1 MWYKKLSIFST
12 KEQKNTQK
20 LKTLN
25 IFFVRV
31 QKPPLLFSQRR
42 ASLFFSLAKEHSTI
56 KMSLNDTKKRRRSS
70 SSRLNLAFGTVGVF
84 TLALSSSSSS
94 YAEAKTQKHHR
105 SFSGD
110 DVVVHGVGETQV
122 RGSSSTSSSSSS
134 SSLKRNAKEHHVP
147 LAHATTKGENDHV
160 ASLGGKYEQRI
171 QSKLGDVL
179 VPPKAPAFVSV
190 AGEGKLKS
198 TTIESLSRDGD
209 EERARDDRETDE
221 TMKKLDGYFNFDD
234 NASNNNKASEEKKL
248 SEEKKSSNDDAET
261 AEEAKTKVEFSASR
275 KNEDDGSKTITS
287 GTKIDESISDKDA
300 LDAYFSAKSSSS
312 QAASVAS
319 SSSGSSSGGG
329 DLSSAVKT
337 ALDARADEDPSLE
350 DLKSSLKSGK
360 TVNGEEL
367 EGKVETKPIASTP
380 KASSLTSSV
389 NMEVEAEKLLKEVSE
404 ETEKSLSSTTKTAA
418 TGSIDSTSST
428 AAASEKSKYVPIT
441 TSHSMRSLSP
451 IAQKYL
457 RPRATSAYASTSSTS
472 SASAAA
478 AAAPS
483 LHSDLASSARSLY
496 SRDASTSGKSASSNK
511 NSIAAKYAN
520 MFSSRSSDAS
530 SSSGK
535 PSTGYATRSTSSKV
549 SVAHPYATNP
559 FSVSHTS
566 VRPKVASI
574 MSRFTPKDTREAKA
588 GMNQDDC
595 DEIKEELEDVKDE
608 NNTLEEQVAIEEAQ
622 NRVEQIEQEIRIA
635 EQEKMLTETK
645 LDAIQPE
652 EPLTEPELEDKLEKL
667 TTKLEAINA
676 QNEIMTEQTEV
687 LNAMSKMSSSSSEYK
702 ELAVK
707 MSELNDASEAV
718 KADAAGVPQPDTSE
732 AEELAS
738 QIEELQSKLEEAEAA
753 LEDKDDELDEA
764 KGQID
769 EVYSDYKG
777 AKDDAENYKDD
788 VEDLS
793 KQLDDANA
801 EITTDKVTISQ
812 VQSEEAQV
820 SSEKEVLAAEN
831 SRLQMQLSSYDAEK
845 EKLIEEIQTLG
856 ATVDDMDERQAKLA
870 ELDLLNKKIELVEEA
885 NAMSE
890 VFKLQ
895 EENLQHRA
903 EEIEA
908 EKENLDATGTPY
920 TNKAATVED
929 IDEAIEESKEV
940 LKEVIDDQDTR
951 DEDLASTAEDSENEV
966 QTVLKSEVSFP
977 TDSSSSVSS
986 YTSSP
991 SSKYTSTSS
1000 SSSSSS
1006 TTSSSSSSSSS
1017 SDDDDS
1023 SSILNFSGNDE
1034 EVEVPAGTPAAVADA
1049 MTNANEDKA
1058 VVTTMKNRDTNSV
1071 VDLNDPVVEVD
1082 VSAAKGIDLIRES
1095 EAKGVKTGESYPVQE
1110 SIDEISAALLAVD
1123 EGKALE
1129 TTLLL
1134 KGVTAANFTEADE
1147 IAAKGVFAEAV
1158 DANLEDVVLVSVRD
1172 SVIGE
1177 EATLAKAPKDGAADV
1192 KSRAKEAVLRSRSI
1206 ARHAAALGLAQSRP
1220 ELGVSTSLSS
1230 SSSGPRKALKEK
1242 TNDDDRDYLNEY
1254 IKKVKAKKDATLNAA
1269 VANRKSTSKSF
1280 ALPTTSSM
1288 KMSLTNKDKVS
1299 SSSAKPAGAKPM
1311 AMAKSKNFAA
1321 STTEETTTATA
1332 ATDGEAATE
1341 IRMVVLTSDVDSKEL
1356 LIAERFSD
1364 PDVLGAIVAR
1374 LQATGTPALA
1384 SDVDVTLIEQRKNKY
1399 DEFFSFLPEPVRNA
1413 IHWTANKIEFAFE
1426 GLRDW
1431 LVDTFHLTISESDGI
1446 TGAIMGGLAVVII
1459 YLVLRSMYRRFV
1471 RYRLRQK
1478 NNRSSGGYGGG
1489 TNNNDESRPLYRESS
1504 ETKGGQTTTRE
1515 YSSQQ
1520 YGTTPPVSRG
1530 YYGAG
1535 AGPGRR

>member
-1 MWYKKLSIFST
+1 MKR
-12 KEQKNTQK
+12 
-20 LKTLN
+20 KT
-25 IFFVRV
+25 
-31 QKPPLLFSQRR
+31 
-42 ASLFFSLAKEHSTI
+42 SL
-56 KMSLNDTKKRRRSS
+56 
-70 SSRLNLAFGTVGVF
+70 LNLAGTVGVF
-84 TLALSSSSSS
+84 TLALSSSS
-94 YAEAKTQKHHR
+94 AEAKTQKHR
-105 SFSGD
+105 SGD
-110 DVVVHGVGETQV
+110 DVRSHGVGENQV
-122 RGSSSTSSSSSS
+122 RGSSASSSSS
-134 SSLKRNAKEHHVP
+134 SSLKRNAKEHHHP
-147 LAHATTKGENDHV
+147 LAQTTKGENDV
-160 ASLGGKYEQRI
+160 ASLGGKYERSK
-171 QSKLGDVL
+171 SKLGDVL
-179 VPPKAPAFVSV
+179 VPPKAPPASV
-190 AGEGKLKS
+190 AEEGKLGS

-234 NASNNNKASEEKKL
+234 NASNNKASEEKKSSASSL
-248 SEEKKSSNDDAET
+248 SSNDDAET
-261 AEEAKTKVEFSASR
+261 AEEAKTKVEFSAR
-275 KNEDDGSKTITS
+275 KNEEDGSKTITS

-367 EGKVETKPIASTP
+367 EGKVETKPIAST
-380 KASSLTSSV
+380 KASSSSV
-389 NMEVEAEKLLKEVSE
+389 NMEVEAEKLLKEASE

-1082 VSAAKGIDLIRES
+1082 VSASKGIDLIRES

-1220 ELGVSTSLSS
+1220 ELGASTSSSS

-1332 ATDGEAATE
+1332 ATDGETATE
-1341 IRMVVLTSDVDSKEL
+1341 IRMVVLTDDVDSKEL

-1374 LQATGTPALA
+1374 LQATGAPALA

>member
-1 MWYKKLSIFST
+1 MKR
-12 KEQKNTQK
+12 
-20 LKTLN
+20 KT
-25 IFFVRV
+25 
-31 QKPPLLFSQRR
+31 
-42 ASLFFSLAKEHSTI
+42 SL
-56 KMSLNDTKKRRRSS
+56 
-70 SSRLNLAFGTVGVF
+70 LNLAGTVGVF
-84 TLALSSSSSS
+84 TLALSSSS
-94 YAEAKTQKHHR
+94 AEAKTQKHR
-105 SFSGD
+105 SGD
-110 DVVVHGVGETQV
+110 DVRSHGVGENQV
-122 RGSSSTSSSSSS
+122 RGSSASSSSS
-134 SSLKRNAKEHHVP
+134 SSLKRNAKEHHHP
-147 LAHATTKGENDHV
+147 LTQTKGENDV
-160 ASLGGKYEQRI
+160 ASLGGKYERSK
-171 QSKLGDVL
+171 SKLGDVL
-179 VPPKAPAFVSV
+179 VPPKAPARV
-190 AGEGKLKS
+190 AEEGKLGS

-234 NASNNNKASEEKKL
+234 NASNNKASEEKKSSASSL
-248 SEEKKSSNDDAET
+248 SSNDDAET
-261 AEEAKTKVEFSASR
+261 AEEAKTKVEFSAR
-275 KNEDDGSKTITS
+275 KNEEDGSKTITS

-389 NMEVEAEKLLKEVSE
+389 NMEVEAEKLLKEASE

-472 SASAAA
+472 SSSAAA

-652 EPLTEPELEDKLEKL
+652 EPLTEAELEDKLEKL

-1006 TTSSSSSSSSS
+1006 TTSSSKSSSS

-1023 SSILNFSGNDE
+1023 SSILNFSSKDE
-1034 EVEVPAGTPAAVADA
+1034 KVEVPAGTPAAVADA

-1058 VVTTMKNRDTNSV
+1058 VVTTTKNRDTNSV
-1071 VDLNDPVVEVD
+1071 VNNPVVEVD
-1082 VSAAKGIDLIRES
+1082 ISASKGIDLIRES

-1123 EGKALE
+1123 EGKAVE

-1220 ELGVSTSLSS
+1220 ELGASTSSSS

-1332 ATDGEAATE
+1332 ATDGETATE
-1341 IRMVVLTSDVDSKEL
+1341 IRMVVLTDDVDSKEL

-1374 LQATGTPALA
+1374 LQATGAPALA

>member
-1 MWYKKLSIFST
+1 MSFND
-12 KEQKNTQK
+12 NT
-20 LKTLN
+20 
-25 IFFVRV
+25 
-31 QKPPLLFSQRR
+31 
-42 ASLFFSLAKEHSTI
+42 
-56 KMSLNDTKKRRRSS
+56 KRRRSS
-70 SSRLNLAFGTVGVF
+70 PIKKTSLRSLTVGVF
-84 TLALSSSSSS
+84 TLALSSS
-94 YAEAKTQKHHR
+94 AEAKTQHR
-105 SFSGD
+105 SGD
-110 DVVVHGVGETQV
+110 DVGRHGVGENQV
-122 RGSSSTSSSSSS
+122 RGSSSSSSSS
-134 SSLKRNAKEHHVP
+134 SSLKSRNTKEHHHP
-147 LAHATTKGENDHV
+147 LKQMKGEEDV
-160 ASLGGKYEQRI
+160 ASLGGKYESNK
-171 QSKLGDVL
+171 SKLGDVL
-179 VPPKAPAFVSV
+179 VPPKAPAIIT
-190 AGEGKLKS
+190 AEGKLGS

-209 EERARDDRETDE
+209 EQRARDDRETDE

-234 NASNNNKASEEKKL
+234 TSNNKVSEEKKL
-248 SEEKKSSNDDAET
+248 SESLSSNDDDET
-261 AEEAKTKVEFSASR
+261 AEEAKKKVEFSAR
-275 KNEDDGSKTITS
+275 KNEDDGSSKTSMS
-287 GTKIDESISDKDA
+287 GTTKIDESNISDKDA

-312 QAASVAS
+312 QAASSAAS
-319 SSSGSSSGGG
+319 SSSGSSSSGGG

-337 ALDARADEDPSLE
+337 ALDARVDEDPSLE

-367 EGKVETKPIASTP
+367 EGEVETKPIAPT
-380 KASSLTSSV
+380 KASSSSLTSSSV
-389 NMEVEAEKLLKEVSE
+389 NMEVEAEKLLKEASE

-418 TGSIDSTSST
+418 TGSNESTSST

-457 RPRATSAYASTSSTS
+457 RPRATSAYASTSS
-472 SASAAA
+472 SAT

-483 LHSDLASSARSLY
+483 LHSDLTSSARSLY

-595 DEIKEELEDVKDE
+595 DEIKKELEDVEDE

-622 NRVEQIEQEIRIA
+622 NRVEEIEQEIRIA

-707 MSELNDASEAV
+707 VSELNDASEAV

-738 QIEELQSKLEEAEAA
+738 QIEELQSKLEEAEAT

-856 ATVDDMDERQAKLA
+856 ETVDEMDERQAKLA

-920 TNKAATVED
+920 TNKAVTVED

-940 LKEVIDDQDTR
+940 LKEVIDDQDMR

-991 SSKYTSTSS
+991 SSSYTSTSS

-1023 SSILNFSGNDE
+1023 SSILNFSSNDE

-1058 VVTTMKNRDTNSV
+1058 VVTTIKNRDTNSV

-1082 VSAAKGIDLIRES
+1082 VSASKGIDLIRES

-1110 SIDEISAALLAVD
+1110 PIDEISAALLAVD
-1123 EGKALE
+1123 EGKAVE
-1129 TTLLL
+1129 TKLLL

-1147 IAAKGVFAEAV
+1147 IAAKGIFAEVV
-1158 DANLEDVVLVSVRD
+1158 DANLEDVILVSVSD

-1177 EATLAKAPKDGAADV
+1177 EATLVKAPKDGVADV

-1220 ELGVSTSLSS
+1220 ELGASTSSSS

-1269 VANRKSTSKSF
+1269 VANRKSTSMSF
-1280 ALPTTSSM
+1280 ALPTTSMKPSSM

-1299 SSSAKPAGAKPM
+1299 SFSAKPSGAKPM
-1311 AMAKSKNFAA
+1311 AMAKAKNFAA

-1332 ATDGEAATE
+1332 ATDGETATE
-1341 IRMVVLTSDVDSKEL
+1341 IRMVVLTPDVDSKEL

-1374 LQATGTPALA
+1374 LQATGAPALA

-1459 YLVLRSMYRRFV
+1459 YLTLRSMYRRVV

-1489 TNNNDESRPLYRESS
+1489 VNNNDESRPLYRESS

>member
-1 MWYKKLSIFST
+1 MKRG
-12 KEQKNTQK
+12 
-20 LKTLN
+20 KT
-25 IFFVRV
+25 
-31 QKPPLLFSQRR
+31 
-42 ASLFFSLAKEHSTI
+42 SL
-56 KMSLNDTKKRRRSS
+56 
-70 SSRLNLAFGTVGVF
+70 LNLAFGTVGVF
-84 TLALSSSSSS
+84 TLALSSSS
-94 YAEAKTQKHHR
+94 AEAKTQKHR
-105 SFSGD
+105 SGD
-110 DVVVHGVGETQV
+110 DGRSHGVGETQV
-122 RGSSSTSSSSSS
+122 RGSSSSASSS
-134 SSLKRNAKEHHVP
+134 SSLKRNAKEHRNP
-147 LAHATTKGENDHV
+147 LARTKGENDA
-160 ASLGGKYEQRI
+160 ASLGGKYERSK
-171 QSKLGDVL
+171 SKLGDVL
-179 VPPKAPAFVSV
+179 VPPKAPARGV
-190 AGEGKLKS
+190 AEEGKLGS

-234 NASNNNKASEEKKL
+234 NASNNKASEEKKSSASSL
-248 SEEKKSSNDDAET
+248 SSNDDAET
-261 AEEAKTKVEFSASR
+261 AEEAKTKVEFSAR
-275 KNEDDGSKTITS
+275 KNEEDGSKTITS

-389 NMEVEAEKLLKEVSE
+389 NMEVEAEKLLKEASE

-1017 SDDDDS
+1017 DDDDS

-1082 VSAAKGIDLIRES
+1082 VSASKGIDLIRES

-1123 EGKALE
+1123 EGKAVE

-1147 IAAKGVFAEAV
+1147 IAGKGVFAEAV

-1220 ELGVSTSLSS
+1220 ELGASTSSSS

-1374 LQATGTPALA
+1374 LQATGAPALA
-1384 SDVDVTLIEQRKNKY
+1384 SDVDVILIEQRKNKY

-1446 TGAIMGGLAVVII
+1446 TGAIMGGLAVAII
-1459 YLVLRSMYRRFV
+1459 YLILRSMYRRFV
-1471 RYRLRQK
+1471 RYRLTQK

>member
-1 MWYKKLSIFST
+1 
-12 KEQKNTQK
+12 
-20 LKTLN
+20 
-25 IFFVRV
+25 
-31 QKPPLLFSQRR
+31 
-42 ASLFFSLAKEHSTI
+42 
-56 KMSLNDTKKRRRSS
+56 MSLNDKKRRRSS
-70 SSRLNLAFGTVGVF
+70 SSILNLAFGTVGVF
-84 TLALSSSSSS
+84 TLALSSP

-105 SFSGD
+105 SSGD
-110 DVVVHGVGETQV
+110 DVVHGVGETQV

-134 SSLKRNAKEHHVP
+134 SLKRNAKEHHVP
-147 LAHATTKGENDHV
+147 LAHTTKGENDHV
-160 ASLGGKYEQRI
+160 ASSGGKYEQRS

-179 VPPKAPAFVSV
+179 VPPKAPAVRV
-190 AGEGKLKS
+190 AGEGKLGS

-234 NASNNNKASEEKKL
+234 NTSNNKASEEKKSSASSL
-248 SEEKKSSNDDAET
+248 SSNDDAET
-261 AEEAKTKVEFSASR
+261 AEEAKTKVEFSAAR
-275 KNEDDGSKTITS
+275 KNEDDGASKTSSMS
-287 GTKIDESISDKDA
+287 GTRNSDESIISNKDA

-312 QAASVAS
+312 QAASSAAS
-319 SSSGSSSGGG
+319 SSSGSSSG

-337 ALDARADEDPSLE
+337 ALDARVDEDPSLE

-367 EGKVETKPIASTP
+367 EGEVETKPIAST
-380 KASSLTSSV
+380 KASPSSV
-389 NMEVEAEKLLKEVSE
+389 NMEVEAEKLLKEASE

-472 SASAAA
+472 SSSSAAA

-856 ATVDDMDERQAKLA
+856 ATVDNMDERQAKLA

-895 EENLQHRA
+895 EEKLQHHA

-1082 VSAAKGIDLIRES
+1082 VSASKGIDLIRES

-1123 EGKALE
+1123 EGKAVE

-1220 ELGVSTSLSS
+1220 ELGASTSSSS

-1332 ATDGEAATE
+1332 ATDGETATE
-1341 IRMVVLTSDVDSKEL
+1341 IRMVVLTDDVDSKEL

-1374 LQATGTPALA
+1374 LQATGAPALA

>member
-1 MWYKKLSIFST
+1 
-12 KEQKNTQK
+12 
-20 LKTLN
+20 
-25 IFFVRV
+25 
-31 QKPPLLFSQRR
+31 
-42 ASLFFSLAKEHSTI
+42 
-56 KMSLNDTKKRRRSS
+56 MSLNDTKKRRRSS

-110 DVVVHGVGETQV
+110 DVVHGVGETQV

-389 NMEVEAEKLLKEVSE
+389 NMEVEAEKLLKEASE

-472 SASAAA
+472 SASSAA

-1017 SDDDDS
+1017 DDDDS

-1082 VSAAKGIDLIRES
+1082 VSASKGIDLIRES

-1123 EGKALE
+1123 EGKAVE

-1332 ATDGEAATE
+1332 ATDGETATE
-1341 IRMVVLTSDVDSKEL
+1341 IRMVVLTDDVDSKEL

-1374 LQATGTPALA
+1374 LQATGAPALA

-1446 TGAIMGGLAVVII
+1446 TGAIMGGLAVAII
-1459 YLVLRSMYRRFV
+1459 YLILRSMYRRFV
-1471 RYRLRQK
+1471 RYRLTQK

>member
-1 MWYKKLSIFST
+1 
-12 KEQKNTQK
+12 
-20 LKTLN
+20 
-25 IFFVRV
+25 
-31 QKPPLLFSQRR
+31 
-42 ASLFFSLAKEHSTI
+42 
-56 KMSLNDTKKRRRSS
+56 MSLNDTKKRRRSS

-122 RGSSSTSSSSSS
+122 RGSSSTSSSSSSS

-234 NASNNNKASEEKKL
+234 NASNNKASEEKKSSASSL
-248 SEEKKSSNDDAET
+248 SSNDDAET

-389 NMEVEAEKLLKEVSE
+389 NMEVEAEKLLKEASE

-472 SASAAA
+472 SSSAAA

-1017 SDDDDS
+1017 SSDDDDS

-1082 VSAAKGIDLIRES
+1082 VSASKGIDLIRES

-1123 EGKALE
+1123 EGKAVE

-1220 ELGVSTSLSS
+1220 ELGASTSSSS

-1332 ATDGEAATE
+1332 ATDGETATE
-1341 IRMVVLTSDVDSKEL
+1341 IRMVVLTDDVDSKEL

-1374 LQATGTPALA
+1374 LQATGAPALA

>member
-1 MWYKKLSIFST
+1 MKR
-12 KEQKNTQK
+12 
-20 LKTLN
+20 KT
-25 IFFVRV
+25 
-31 QKPPLLFSQRR
+31 
-42 ASLFFSLAKEHSTI
+42 SL
-56 KMSLNDTKKRRRSS
+56 
-70 SSRLNLAFGTVGVF
+70 LNLAGTVGVF
-84 TLALSSSSSS
+84 TLALSSSS
-94 YAEAKTQKHHR
+94 AEAKTQKHR
-105 SFSGD
+105 SGD
-110 DVVVHGVGETQV
+110 DVRSHGVGENQV
-122 RGSSSTSSSSSS
+122 RGSSASSSSS
-134 SSLKRNAKEHHVP
+134 SSLKRNAKEHHHP
-147 LAHATTKGENDHV
+147 LTQTKGENDV
-160 ASLGGKYEQRI
+160 ASLGGKYERSK
-171 QSKLGDVL
+171 SKLGDVL
-179 VPPKAPAFVSV
+179 VPPKAPARV
-190 AGEGKLKS
+190 AEEGKLGS

-234 NASNNNKASEEKKL
+234 NASNNKASEEKKSSASSL
-248 SEEKKSSNDDAET
+248 SSNDDAET
-261 AEEAKTKVEFSASR
+261 AEEAKTKVEFSAR
-275 KNEDDGSKTITS
+275 KNEEDGSKTITS

-472 SASAAA
+472 SSAAA

-652 EPLTEPELEDKLEKL
+652 EPLTEAELEDKLEKL

-1006 TTSSSSSSSSS
+1006 TTSSSKSSSS

-1082 VSAAKGIDLIRES
+1082 VSASKGIDLIRES

-1123 EGKALE
+1123 EGKAVE

-1220 ELGVSTSLSS
+1220 ELGASTSSSS

-1332 ATDGEAATE
+1332 ATDGETATE
-1341 IRMVVLTSDVDSKEL
+1341 IRMVVLTDDVDSKEL

-1374 LQATGTPALA
+1374 LQATGAPALA

>member
-1 MWYKKLSIFST
+1 
-12 KEQKNTQK
+12 
-20 LKTLN
+20 
-25 IFFVRV
+25 
-31 QKPPLLFSQRR
+31 
-42 ASLFFSLAKEHSTI
+42 
-56 KMSLNDTKKRRRSS
+56 MSLNDKKRRRSS
-70 SSRLNLAFGTVGVF
+70 SSILNLAFGTVGVF
-84 TLALSSSSSS
+84 TLALSSP

-105 SFSGD
+105 SSGD
-110 DVVVHGVGETQV
+110 DVVHGVGETQV
-122 RGSSSTSSSSSS
+122 RGSSSSTSSSSS

-147 LAHATTKGENDHV
+147 LAHTTKGENDHV

-179 VPPKAPAFVSV
+179 VPPKAPALRV
-190 AGEGKLKS
+190 AGEGKLGS

-389 NMEVEAEKLLKEVSE
+389 NMEVEAEKLLKEASE

-418 TGSIDSTSST
+418 TGSINSTSST

-472 SASAAA
+472 SASAAAAA

-1082 VSAAKGIDLIRES
+1082 VSASKGIDLIRES

-1123 EGKALE
+1123 EGKAVE

-1220 ELGVSTSLSS
+1220 ELGVSTSSSS

-1332 ATDGEAATE
+1332 ATDGETATE
-1341 IRMVVLTSDVDSKEL
+1341 IRMVVLTDDVHSKEL

-1364 PDVLGAIVAR
+1364 PDVLGAIVVR
-1374 LQATGTPALA
+1374 LQATGAPALA

>member
-1 MWYKKLSIFST
+1 
-12 KEQKNTQK
+12 
-20 LKTLN
+20 
-25 IFFVRV
+25 
-31 QKPPLLFSQRR
+31 
-42 ASLFFSLAKEHSTI
+42 
-56 KMSLNDTKKRRRSS
+56 
-70 SSRLNLAFGTVGVF
+70 
-84 TLALSSSSSS
+84 
-94 YAEAKTQKHHR
+94 
-105 SFSGD
+105 
-110 DVVVHGVGETQV
+110 
-122 RGSSSTSSSSSS
+122 
-134 SSLKRNAKEHHVP
+134 
-147 LAHATTKGENDHV
+147 
-160 ASLGGKYEQRI
+160 
-171 QSKLGDVL
+171 
-179 VPPKAPAFVSV
+179 
-190 AGEGKLKS
+190 
-198 TTIESLSRDGD
+198 
-209 EERARDDRETDE
+209 
-221 TMKKLDGYFNFDD
+221 
-234 NASNNNKASEEKKL
+234 
-248 SEEKKSSNDDAET
+248 
-261 AEEAKTKVEFSASR
+261 
-275 KNEDDGSKTITS
+275 
-287 GTKIDESISDKDA
+287 
-300 LDAYFSAKSSSS
+300 
-312 QAASVAS
+312 
-319 SSSGSSSGGG
+319 
-329 DLSSAVKT
+329 
-337 ALDARADEDPSLE
+337 
-350 DLKSSLKSGK
+350 
-360 TVNGEEL
+360 
-367 EGKVETKPIASTP
+367 
-380 KASSLTSSV
+380 
-389 NMEVEAEKLLKEVSE
+389 
-404 ETEKSLSSTTKTAA
+404 
-418 TGSIDSTSST
+418 
-428 AAASEKSKYVPIT
+428 
-441 TSHSMRSLSP
+441 
-451 IAQKYL
+451 
-457 RPRATSAYASTSSTS
+457 
-472 SASAAA
+472 
-478 AAAPS
+478 
-483 LHSDLASSARSLY
+483 
-496 SRDASTSGKSASSNK
+496 
-511 NSIAAKYAN
+511 
-520 MFSSRSSDAS
+520 
-530 SSSGK
+530 
-535 PSTGYATRSTSSKV
+535 
-549 SVAHPYATNP
+549 
-559 FSVSHTS
+559 VSHT
-566 VRPKVASI
+566 
-574 MSRFTPKDTREAKA
+574 
-588 GMNQDDC
+588 
-595 DEIKEELEDVKDE
+595 
-608 NNTLEEQVAIEEAQ
+608 
-622 NRVEQIEQEIRIA
+622 
-635 EQEKMLTETK
+635 
-645 LDAIQPE
+645 
-652 EPLTEPELEDKLEKL
+652 
-667 TTKLEAINA
+667 
-676 QNEIMTEQTEV
+676 
-687 LNAMSKMSSSSSEYK
+687 
-702 ELAVK
+702 
-707 MSELNDASEAV
+707 
-718 KADAAGVPQPDTSE
+718 GVPQPDTSE

-738 QIEELQSKLEEAEAA
+738 QIKELQSKLEEAEAA

-1082 VSAAKGIDLIRES
+1082 VSASKGIDLIRES

-1123 EGKALE
+1123 EGKAVE

-1220 ELGVSTSLSS
+1220 ELGVSTSSSS

-1332 ATDGEAATE
+1332 ATDGETATE
-1341 IRMVVLTSDVDSKEL
+1341 IRMVVLTDDVDSKEL
-1356 LIAERFSD
+1356 LVAERFSD

-1374 LQATGTPALA
+1374 LQATGAPALA

>member
-1 MWYKKLSIFST
+1 MSFNDD
-12 KEQKNTQK
+12 NT
-20 LKTLN
+20 
-25 IFFVRV
+25 
-31 QKPPLLFSQRR
+31 
-42 ASLFFSLAKEHSTI
+42 
-56 KMSLNDTKKRRRSS
+56 KRRRSS
-70 SSRLNLAFGTVGVF
+70 PIKKTSLRRSLTVGVF
-84 TLALSSSSSS
+84 TLALSSSCG
-94 YAEAKTQKHHR
+94 EAKTRHR
-105 SFSGD
+105 SGD
-110 DVVVHGVGETQV
+110 DVGRHGVGENQV
-122 RGSSSTSSSSSS
+122 RGSSSSSSSS
-134 SSLKRNAKEHHVP
+134 SSLKSRNTKEHHHP
-147 LAHATTKGENDHV
+147 LKQMKEEEDV
-160 ASLGGKYEQRI
+160 ASLGGKYESNK
-171 QSKLGDVL
+171 SKLGDVL
-179 VPPKAPAFVSV
+179 VPPKAPAIV
-190 AGEGKLKS
+190 AEGKLGS

-209 EERARDDRETDE
+209 EQRARDDRETDE

-234 NASNNNKASEEKKL
+234 ASNSKVSEEKKL
-248 SEEKKSSNDDAET
+248 SESLSSNDDDDET
-261 AEEAKTKVEFSASR
+261 AEEAKKKVEFSAR
-275 KNEDDGSKTITS
+275 KNEDDGSSKTSMS
-287 GTKIDESISDKDA
+287 GTTKIDESNISDKDA

-312 QAASVAS
+312 QAVSSAAS
-319 SSSGSSSGGG
+319 SSSGSSSSGGG

-337 ALDARADEDPSLE
+337 ALDARVDEDPSLE

-367 EGKVETKPIASTP
+367 EGEVETKPIASTP

-389 NMEVEAEKLLKEVSE
+389 NMEVEAEKLLKEASE

-418 TGSIDSTSST
+418 TGSIESTSST

-457 RPRATSAYASTSSTS
+457 RPRATSAYASTSSSS
-472 SASAAA
+472 SASSAT

-483 LHSDLASSARSLY
+483 LHSDLTSSARSLY

-707 MSELNDASEAV
+707 VSELNDASEAV

-856 ATVDDMDERQAKLA
+856 ETVDEMDERQAKLA

-1006 TTSSSSSSSSS
+1006 TTSNSSSSSSS

-1023 SSILNFSGNDE
+1023 SSILNFSSNDE

-1082 VSAAKGIDLIRES
+1082 VSASKGIDLIRES

-1123 EGKALE
+1123 EGKAVE
-1129 TTLLL
+1129 TKLLL

-1147 IAAKGVFAEAV
+1147 IAAKGIFAQAV
-1158 DANLEDVVLVSVRD
+1158 DANLEDVILVSVRD

-1177 EATLAKAPKDGAADV
+1177 EATLAKAPKDGVADV

-1220 ELGVSTSLSS
+1220 ELGASTSSSS

-1269 VANRKSTSKSF
+1269 VANRKSTSMSF
-1280 ALPTTSSM
+1280 ALPTTSMKPSSM

-1299 SSSAKPAGAKPM
+1299 SSSAKPSGAKPM
-1311 AMAKSKNFAA
+1311 AMAKAKNFAA

-1332 ATDGEAATE
+1332 ATDGETATE
-1341 IRMVVLTSDVDSKEL
+1341 IRMVVLTPDVDSKEL

-1374 LQATGTPALA
+1374 LQATGAPALA

-1413 IHWTANKIEFAFE
+1413 IHWTANKIEFVFE

-1459 YLVLRSMYRRFV
+1459 YLTLRSMYRRFV

-1478 NNRSSGGYGGG
+1478 NNRSSGGYGDGV
-1489 TNNNDESRPLYRESS
+1489 NNNDESRPLYRESS

>member
-1 MWYKKLSIFST
+1 
-12 KEQKNTQK
+12 
-20 LKTLN
+20 
-25 IFFVRV
+25 
-31 QKPPLLFSQRR
+31 
-42 ASLFFSLAKEHSTI
+42 
-56 KMSLNDTKKRRRSS
+56 MSLNDKKRRRSS
-70 SSRLNLAFGTVGVF
+70 SSILNLAFGTVGVF
-84 TLALSSSSSS
+84 TLALSSP

-105 SFSGD
+105 SSGD
-110 DVVVHGVGETQV
+110 DVVHGVGETQV
-122 RGSSSTSSSSSS
+122 RGSSSSTSSSSSSS

-147 LAHATTKGENDHV
+147 LAHTTKGENDHV
-160 ASLGGKYEQRI
+160 ASSGGKYEQRS

-179 VPPKAPAFVSV
+179 VPPKAPAVRV
-190 AGEGKLKS
+190 AGEGKLGS

-261 AEEAKTKVEFSASR
+261 AKEAKTKVEFSASR

-337 ALDARADEDPSLE
+337 ALDARVDEDPSLE

-367 EGKVETKPIASTP
+367 EGKVETKPIASTR

-389 NMEVEAEKLLKEVSE
+389 NMEVEAEKLLKEASE

-511 NSIAAKYAN
+511 NSIAAK
-520 MFSSRSSDAS
+520 SSDAS

-559 FSVSHTS
+559 FSVSHTI
-566 VRPKVASI
+566 RA
-574 MSRFTPKDTREAKA
+574 EAKA

-1082 VSAAKGIDLIRES
+1082 VSASKGIDLIRES

-1123 EGKALE
+1123 EGKAVE
-1129 TTLLL
+1129 TKLLL

-1220 ELGVSTSLSS
+1220 ELGASTSSSS

-1332 ATDGEAATE
+1332 ATDGETATE
-1341 IRMVVLTSDVDSKEL
+1341 IRMVVLTDDVDSKEL

-1374 LQATGTPALA
+1374 LQATGAPALA

>member
-1 MWYKKLSIFST
+1 MKR
-12 KEQKNTQK
+12 
-20 LKTLN
+20 KT
-25 IFFVRV
+25 
-31 QKPPLLFSQRR
+31 
-42 ASLFFSLAKEHSTI
+42 SL
-56 KMSLNDTKKRRRSS
+56 
-70 SSRLNLAFGTVGVF
+70 LNLAGTVGVF
-84 TLALSSSSSS
+84 TLALSSSS
-94 YAEAKTQKHHR
+94 AEAKTQKHR
-105 SFSGD
+105 SGD
-110 DVVVHGVGETQV
+110 DVRSHGVGENQV
-122 RGSSSTSSSSSS
+122 RGSSASSSSS
-134 SSLKRNAKEHHVP
+134 SSLKRNAKEHHHP
-147 LAHATTKGENDHV
+147 LTQTKGENDV
-160 ASLGGKYEQRI
+160 ASLGGKYERSK
-171 QSKLGDVL
+171 SKLGDVL
-179 VPPKAPAFVSV
+179 VPPKAPARV
-190 AGEGKLKS
+190 AEEGKLGS

-234 NASNNNKASEEKKL
+234 NASNNKASEEKKSSASSL
-248 SEEKKSSNDDAET
+248 SSNDDAET
-261 AEEAKTKVEFSASR
+261 AEEAKTKVEFSAR
-275 KNEDDGSKTITS
+275 KNEEDGSKTITS

-380 KASSLTSSV
+380 KASSFTSSV
-389 NMEVEAEKLLKEVSE
+389 NMEVEAEKLLKEASE

-472 SASAAA
+472 SSSSAAA

-652 EPLTEPELEDKLEKL
+652 EPLTEAELEDKLEKL

-1017 SDDDDS
+1017 DDDDS
-1023 SSILNFSGNDE
+1023 SSILNFSSNDE

-1082 VSAAKGIDLIRES
+1082 VSASKGIDLIRES

-1123 EGKALE
+1123 EGKAVE

-1332 ATDGEAATE
+1332 ATDGETATE
-1341 IRMVVLTSDVDSKEL
+1341 IRMVVLTDDVDSKEL

-1374 LQATGTPALA
+1374 LQATGAPALA

-1459 YLVLRSMYRRFV
+1459 YFVLRSMYRRFV

>member
-1 MWYKKLSIFST
+1 MKR
-12 KEQKNTQK
+12 
-20 LKTLN
+20 KT
-25 IFFVRV
+25 
-31 QKPPLLFSQRR
+31 
-42 ASLFFSLAKEHSTI
+42 SL
-56 KMSLNDTKKRRRSS
+56 
-70 SSRLNLAFGTVGVF
+70 LNLAGTVGVF
-84 TLALSSSSSS
+84 TLALSSSS
-94 YAEAKTQKHHR
+94 AEAKTQKHR
-105 SFSGD
+105 SGD
-110 DVVVHGVGETQV
+110 DVRSHGVGENQV
-122 RGSSSTSSSSSS
+122 RGSSASASSS
-134 SSLKRNAKEHHVP
+134 SSLKRNAKEHHHP
-147 LAHATTKGENDHV
+147 LTQTKGENDV
-160 ASLGGKYEQRI
+160 ASLGGKYERSK
-171 QSKLGDVL
+171 SKLGDVL
-179 VPPKAPAFVSV
+179 VPPKAPARV
-190 AGEGKLKS
+190 AEEGKLGS

-234 NASNNNKASEEKKL
+234 NASNNKASEEKKSSASSL
-248 SEEKKSSNDDAET
+248 SSNDDAET
-261 AEEAKTKVEFSASR
+261 AEEAKTKVEFSAR
-275 KNEDDGSKTITS
+275 KNEEDGSKTITS

-380 KASSLTSSV
+380 KASSFTSSV
-389 NMEVEAEKLLKEVSE
+389 NMEVEAEKLLKEASE

-472 SASAAA
+472 SSSAAAA

-652 EPLTEPELEDKLEKL
+652 EPLTEAELEDKLEKL

-777 AKDDAENYKDD
+777 AKDDAENYKVD

-801 EITTDKVTISQ
+801 KITTDKVTISQ

-1082 VSAAKGIDLIRES
+1082 VSASKGIDLIRES

-1123 EGKALE
+1123 EGKAVE

-1147 IAAKGVFAEAV
+1147 IAAKGVFAGVV
-1158 DANLEDVVLVSVRD
+1158 DANLKDVVLVSVRD

-1220 ELGVSTSLSS
+1220 ELGASTSSSS

-1332 ATDGEAATE
+1332 ATDGETATE
-1341 IRMVVLTSDVDSKEL
+1341 IRMVVLTDDVDSKEL

-1374 LQATGTPALA
+1374 LRATGAPTLA

>member
-1 MWYKKLSIFST
+1 MKR
-12 KEQKNTQK
+12 
-20 LKTLN
+20 KT
-25 IFFVRV
+25 
-31 QKPPLLFSQRR
+31 
-42 ASLFFSLAKEHSTI
+42 SL
-56 KMSLNDTKKRRRSS
+56 
-70 SSRLNLAFGTVGVF
+70 LNLAGTVGVF
-84 TLALSSSSSS
+84 TLALSSSS
-94 YAEAKTQKHHR
+94 AEAKTQKHR
-105 SFSGD
+105 SGD
-110 DVVVHGVGETQV
+110 DVRSHGVGENQV
-122 RGSSSTSSSSSS
+122 RGSSASSSSS
-134 SSLKRNAKEHHVP
+134 SSLKRNAKEHHHP
-147 LAHATTKGENDHV
+147 LTQTKGENDV
-160 ASLGGKYEQRI
+160 ASLGGKYERSK
-171 QSKLGDVL
+171 SKLGDVL
-179 VPPKAPAFVSV
+179 VPPKAPARV
-190 AGEGKLKS
+190 AEEGKLGS

-234 NASNNNKASEEKKL
+234 NASNNKASEEKKSSASSL
-248 SEEKKSSNDDAET
+248 SSNDDAGT

-275 KNEDDGSKTITS
+275 KNEEDGSKTITS

-367 EGKVETKPIASTP
+367 EGEVETKPIAST
-380 KASSLTSSV
+380 KASPSSV
-389 NMEVEAEKLLKEVSE
+389 NMEVEAEKLLKEASE

-1017 SDDDDS
+1017 DDDDS

-1082 VSAAKGIDLIRES
+1082 VSGSKGIDLIRES

-1123 EGKALE
+1123 EGKAVE

-1332 ATDGEAATE
+1332 ATDGETATE

-1364 PDVLGAIVAR
+1364 PDVLAAIAAR
-1374 LQATGTPALA
+1374 LQATGAPALA
-1384 SDVDVTLIEQRKNKY
+1384 TDVDVTLIEQRKNKY

-1446 TGAIMGGLAVVII
+1446 TGAIMGGLAVAII
-1459 YLVLRSMYRRFV
+1459 YLILRSMYRRFV
-1471 RYRLRQK
+1471 RYRLTQK

>member
-1 MWYKKLSIFST
+1 MFKKNSRFFSHA
-12 KEQKNTQK
+12 QKQTLNTHT

-25 IFFVRV
+25 IFFTV
-31 QKPPLLFSQRR
+31 QKNHHLFLFSQS
-42 ASLFFSLAKEHSTI
+42 ALYYSTSQKNVI
-56 KMSLNDTKKRRRSS
+56 LKMSLNEKKRRRSS
-70 SSRLNLAFGTVGVF
+70 SSMKRKTSLLNLAFGTVGVF
-84 TLALSSSSSS
+84 TLALSSSSP
-94 YAEAKTQKHHR
+94 AEAKTQKHR
-105 SFSGD
+105 SGD
-110 DVVVHGVGETQV
+110 DGRSHGVGETQV
-122 RGSSSTSSSSSS
+122 RGSSSSASSS
-134 SSLKRNAKEHHVP
+134 SSLKRNAKEHRNP
-147 LAHATTKGENDHV
+147 LARTKGENDA
-160 ASLGGKYEQRI
+160 ASLGGKYERSK
-171 QSKLGDVL
+171 SKLGDVL
-179 VPPKAPAFVSV
+179 VPPKAPPASV
-190 AGEGKLKS
+190 AEEGKLGS

-234 NASNNNKASEEKKL
+234 NASNNKASEEKKSSASSL
-248 SEEKKSSNDDAET
+248 SSNDDAET
-261 AEEAKTKVEFSASR
+261 AEEAKTKVEFSAR
-275 KNEDDGSKTITS
+275 KNEEDGSKTITS

-472 SASAAA
+472 SSLSAA

-1147 IAAKGVFAEAV
+1147 IAGKGVFAEAV

-1332 ATDGEAATE
+1332 ATDGETATE
-1341 IRMVVLTSDVDSKEL
+1341 IRMVVLTDDVDSKEL

-1374 LQATGTPALA
+1374 LQATGVPALA
-1384 SDVDVTLIEQRKNKY
+1384 SDVDVILIEQRKNKY

>member
-1 MWYKKLSIFST
+1 MKR
-12 KEQKNTQK
+12 
-20 LKTLN
+20 KT
-25 IFFVRV
+25 
-31 QKPPLLFSQRR
+31 
-42 ASLFFSLAKEHSTI
+42 SL
-56 KMSLNDTKKRRRSS
+56 
-70 SSRLNLAFGTVGVF
+70 LNLAGTVGVF
-84 TLALSSSSSS
+84 TLALSSSS
-94 YAEAKTQKHHR
+94 AEAKTQKHR
-105 SFSGD
+105 SGD
-110 DVVVHGVGETQV
+110 DVRSHGVGENQV
-122 RGSSSTSSSSSS
+122 RGSSASSSSS
-134 SSLKRNAKEHHVP
+134 SSLKRNAKEHHHP
-147 LAHATTKGENDHV
+147 LTQTKGENDV
-160 ASLGGKYEQRI
+160 ASLGGKYERSK
-171 QSKLGDVL
+171 SKLGDVL
-179 VPPKAPAFVSV
+179 VPPKAPARV
-190 AGEGKLKS
+190 AEEGKLGS

-234 NASNNNKASEEKKL
+234 NASNNKASEEKKSSASSL
-248 SEEKKSSNDDAET
+248 SSNDDAET
-261 AEEAKTKVEFSASR
+261 AEEAKTKVEFSAR
-275 KNEDDGSKTITS
+275 KNEEDGSKTITS

-380 KASSLTSSV
+380 KASSFTSSV
-389 NMEVEAEKLLKEVSE
+389 NMEVEAEKLLKEASE

-472 SASAAA
+472 SSSSAAA

-652 EPLTEPELEDKLEKL
+652 EPLTEAELEDKLEKL

-1017 SDDDDS
+1017 DDDDS
-1023 SSILNFSGNDE
+1023 SSILNFSSNDE

-1082 VSAAKGIDLIRES
+1082 VSASKGIDLIRES

-1123 EGKALE
+1123 EGKAVE

-1332 ATDGEAATE
+1332 ATDGETATE
-1341 IRMVVLTSDVDSKEL
+1341 IRMVVLTDDVDSKEL

-1374 LQATGTPALA
+1374 LQATGAPALA

>member
-1 MWYKKLSIFST
+1 MKR
-12 KEQKNTQK
+12 
-20 LKTLN
+20 KT
-25 IFFVRV
+25 
-31 QKPPLLFSQRR
+31 
-42 ASLFFSLAKEHSTI
+42 SL
-56 KMSLNDTKKRRRSS
+56 
-70 SSRLNLAFGTVGVF
+70 LNLAGTVGVF
-84 TLALSSSSSS
+84 TLALSSSS
-94 YAEAKTQKHHR
+94 AEAKTQKHR
-105 SFSGD
+105 SGD
-110 DVVVHGVGETQV
+110 DVRSHGVGENQV
-122 RGSSSTSSSSSS
+122 RGSSASSSSS
-134 SSLKRNAKEHHVP
+134 SSLKRNAKEHHHP
-147 LAHATTKGENDHV
+147 LTQTKGENDV
-160 ASLGGKYEQRI
+160 ASLGGKYERSK
-171 QSKLGDVL
+171 SKLGDVL
-179 VPPKAPAFVSV
+179 VPPKAPARV
-190 AGEGKLKS
+190 AEEGKLGS

-234 NASNNNKASEEKKL
+234 NASNNKASEEKKSSASSL
-248 SEEKKSSNDDAET
+248 SSNDDAET
-261 AEEAKTKVEFSASR
+261 AEEAKTKVEFSAR
-275 KNEDDGSKTITS
+275 KNEEDGSKTITS

-389 NMEVEAEKLLKEVSE
+389 NMEVEAEKLLKEASE

-472 SASAAA
+472 SSAAAAA

-1017 SDDDDS
+1017 SSDDDDS

-1082 VSAAKGIDLIRES
+1082 VSASKGIDLIRES

-1123 EGKALE
+1123 EGKAVE

-1220 ELGVSTSLSS
+1220 ELGASTSSSS

-1332 ATDGEAATE
+1332 ATDGETATE
-1341 IRMVVLTSDVDSKEL
+1341 IRMVVLTDDVDSKEL

>member
-1 MWYKKLSIFST
+1 MKRG
-12 KEQKNTQK
+12 
-20 LKTLN
+20 KT
-25 IFFVRV
+25 
-31 QKPPLLFSQRR
+31 
-42 ASLFFSLAKEHSTI
+42 SL
-56 KMSLNDTKKRRRSS
+56 
-70 SSRLNLAFGTVGVF
+70 LNLAFGTVGVF
-84 TLALSSSSSS
+84 TLALSSSS
-94 YAEAKTQKHHR
+94 AEAKTQKHR
-105 SFSGD
+105 SGD
-110 DVVVHGVGETQV
+110 DGRSHGVGETQV
-122 RGSSSTSSSSSS
+122 RGSSSSASSS
-134 SSLKRNAKEHHVP
+134 SSLKRNAKEHRNP
-147 LAHATTKGENDHV
+147 LARTKGENDA
-160 ASLGGKYEQRI
+160 ASLGGKYERSK
-171 QSKLGDVL
+171 SKLGDVL
-179 VPPKAPAFVSV
+179 VPPKAPARV
-190 AGEGKLKS
+190 AEEGKLGS

-234 NASNNNKASEEKKL
+234 NASNNKASEEKKSSASSL
-248 SEEKKSSNDDAET
+248 SSNDDAET
-261 AEEAKTKVEFSASR
+261 AEEAKTKVEFSAR
-275 KNEDDGSKTITS
+275 KNEEDGSKTITS

-380 KASSLTSSV
+380 KATSFTSSV
-389 NMEVEAEKLLKEVSE
+389 NMEVEAEKLLKEASE
-404 ETEKSLSSTTKTAA
+404 ETEKSLSSRMKTAA

-428 AAASEKSKYVPIT
+428 ASASEKSKYVPIT

-472 SASAAA
+472 SSSSAAA

-707 MSELNDASEAV
+707 MNELNDASEAV

-856 ATVDDMDERQAKLA
+856 ATVDNMDERQAKLA
-870 ELDLLNKKIELVEEA
+870 ELDLLNKKLELVEEA

-1123 EGKALE
+1123 EGKAVE
-1129 TTLLL
+1129 TKLLL

-1220 ELGVSTSLSS
+1220 ELGASTSSSS

-1332 ATDGEAATE
+1332 ATDGETATE
-1341 IRMVVLTSDVDSKEL
+1341 IRMVVLTDDVDSKEL

-1374 LQATGTPALA
+1374 LQATGAPALA
-1384 SDVDVTLIEQRKNKY
+1384 SDVDVILIEQRKNKY

-1446 TGAIMGGLAVVII
+1446 TGAIMGGLAVFII

>member
-1 MWYKKLSIFST
+1 
-12 KEQKNTQK
+12 
-20 LKTLN
+20 
-25 IFFVRV
+25 
-31 QKPPLLFSQRR
+31 
-42 ASLFFSLAKEHSTI
+42 
-56 KMSLNDTKKRRRSS
+56 MSLNDKKRRRSS
-70 SSRLNLAFGTVGVF
+70 SSILNLAFGTVGVF
-84 TLALSSSSSS
+84 TLALSSP

-105 SFSGD
+105 SSGD
-110 DVVVHGVGETQV
+110 DVVHGVGETQV

-134 SSLKRNAKEHHVP
+134 SLKRNAKEHHVP
-147 LAHATTKGENDHV
+147 LAHTTKGENDHV
-160 ASLGGKYEQRI
+160 ASSGGKYEQRS

-179 VPPKAPAFVSV
+179 VPPKAPAVRV
-190 AGEGKLKS
+190 AGEGKLGS

-234 NASNNNKASEEKKL
+234 NTSNNKASEEKKSSASSL
-248 SEEKKSSNDDAET
+248 SSNDDAET
-261 AEEAKTKVEFSASR
+261 AEEAKTKVEFSAAR
-275 KNEDDGSKTITS
+275 KNEDDGASKTSSMS
-287 GTKIDESISDKDA
+287 GTRNSDESIISNKDA

-312 QAASVAS
+312 QAASSAAS
-319 SSSGSSSGGG
+319 SSSGSSSG

-337 ALDARADEDPSLE
+337 ALDARVDEDPSLE

-367 EGKVETKPIASTP
+367 EGEVETKPIAST
-380 KASSLTSSV
+380 KASPSSV
-389 NMEVEAEKLLKEVSE
+389 NMEVEAEKLLKEASE

-472 SASAAA
+472 SSSSAAA

-535 PSTGYATRSTSSKV
+535 PSTGYAARSTSSKV

-856 ATVDDMDERQAKLA
+856 ATVDNMDERQAKLA

-895 EENLQHRA
+895 EEKLQHHA

-1082 VSAAKGIDLIRES
+1082 VSASKGIDLIRES

-1123 EGKALE
+1123 EGKAVE

-1220 ELGVSTSLSS
+1220 ELGASTSSSS

-1332 ATDGEAATE
+1332 ATDGETATE
-1341 IRMVVLTSDVDSKEL
+1341 IRMVVLTDDVDSKEL

-1374 LQATGTPALA
+1374 LQATGAPALA

>member
-1 MWYKKLSIFST
+1 
-12 KEQKNTQK
+12 
-20 LKTLN
+20 
-25 IFFVRV
+25 
-31 QKPPLLFSQRR
+31 
-42 ASLFFSLAKEHSTI
+42 
-56 KMSLNDTKKRRRSS
+56 MSLNDKKRRRSS
-70 SSRLNLAFGTVGVF
+70 SSTKRVKTSLLLNLAFGTVGFF
-84 TLALSSSSSS
+84 TLALSSSSP
-94 YAEAKTQKHHR
+94 AEAKTQRNHR
-105 SFSGD
+105 SGD
-110 DVVVHGVGETQV
+110 DVVHGVGENQV
-122 RGSSSTSSSSSS
+122 RGSSSKSSSS
-134 SSLKRNAKEHHVP
+134 SSLKRNAKEYHIP
-147 LAHATTKGENDHV
+147 LAQTKGENDA
-160 ASLGGKYEQRI
+160 ASLGGKYERI

-179 VPPKAPAFVSV
+179 VPPKAPATRV
-190 AGEGKLKS
+190 AGEGKLGS

-234 NASNNNKASEEKKL
+234 NANNDKASEEKKSSASSL
-248 SEEKKSSNDDAET
+248 SSNDDAGT

-275 KNEDDGSKTITS
+275 KNEEDGSKTITS

-389 NMEVEAEKLLKEVSE
+389 NMEVEAEKLLKEASE

-472 SASAAA
+472 SSSSAA

-535 PSTGYATRSTSSKV
+535 PSTGYAARSTSSKV

-652 EPLTEPELEDKLEKL
+652 EPLTGPELEDKLEKL

-856 ATVDDMDERQAKLA
+856 ATVDNMDERQAKLA

-1017 SDDDDS
+1017 DDDDS
-1023 SSILNFSGNDE
+1023 SSILNFSSNDE

-1082 VSAAKGIDLIRES
+1082 VSASKGIDLIRES

-1123 EGKALE
+1123 EGKAVE
-1129 TTLLL
+1129 TKLLL

-1220 ELGVSTSLSS
+1220 ELGASTSSSS
-1230 SSSGPRKALKEK
+1230 SSSGPRKALKKK

-1332 ATDGEAATE
+1332 ATDGETATE
-1341 IRMVVLTSDVDSKEL
+1341 IRMVVLTDDVDSKEL

-1374 LQATGTPALA
+1374 LQATGAPALA

-1471 RYRLRQK
+1471 RYQLRQK

>member
-1 MWYKKLSIFST
+1 M
-12 KEQKNTQK
+12 
-20 LKTLN
+20 
-25 IFFVRV
+25 
-31 QKPPLLFSQRR
+31 
-42 ASLFFSLAKEHSTI
+42 
-56 KMSLNDTKKRRRSS
+56 
-70 SSRLNLAFGTVGVF
+70 
-84 TLALSSSSSS
+84 
-94 YAEAKTQKHHR
+94 
-105 SFSGD
+105 
-110 DVVVHGVGETQV
+110 
-122 RGSSSTSSSSSS
+122 
-134 SSLKRNAKEHHVP
+134 
-147 LAHATTKGENDHV
+147 
-160 ASLGGKYEQRI
+160 
-171 QSKLGDVL
+171 
-179 VPPKAPAFVSV
+179 
-190 AGEGKLKS
+190 
-198 TTIESLSRDGD
+198 
-209 EERARDDRETDE
+209 
-221 TMKKLDGYFNFDD
+221 
-234 NASNNNKASEEKKL
+234 
-248 SEEKKSSNDDAET
+248 
-261 AEEAKTKVEFSASR
+261 EFSAAR
-275 KNEDDGSKTITS
+275 KNEDDGASKTSSMS
-287 GTKIDESISDKDA
+287 GTRNSDESIISNKDA

-312 QAASVAS
+312 QAASSAAS
-319 SSSGSSSGGG
+319 SSSGSSSG

-337 ALDARADEDPSLE
+337 ALDARVDEDPSLE

-367 EGKVETKPIASTP
+367 EGEVETKPIAST
-380 KASSLTSSV
+380 KASPSSV
-389 NMEVEAEKLLKEVSE
+389 NMEVEAEKLLKEASE
-404 ETEKSLSSTTKTAA
+404 ETEKSLSSRMKTAA

-428 AAASEKSKYVPIT
+428 ASASEKSKYVPIT

-472 SASAAA
+472 SSSAAAA

-535 PSTGYATRSTSSKV
+535 PSTGYAARSTSSKV

-559 FSVSHTS
+559 FSVSHT
-566 VRPKVASI
+566 
-574 MSRFTPKDTREAKA
+574 
-588 GMNQDDC
+588 
-595 DEIKEELEDVKDE
+595 
-608 NNTLEEQVAIEEAQ
+608 
-622 NRVEQIEQEIRIA
+622 
-635 EQEKMLTETK
+635 
-645 LDAIQPE
+645 
-652 EPLTEPELEDKLEKL
+652 
-667 TTKLEAINA
+667 
-676 QNEIMTEQTEV
+676 
-687 LNAMSKMSSSSSEYK
+687 
-702 ELAVK
+702 
-707 MSELNDASEAV
+707 
-718 KADAAGVPQPDTSE
+718 GVPQPDTSE

-738 QIEELQSKLEEAEAA
+738 QIKELQSKLEEAEAA

-777 AKDDAENYKDD
+777 AKDDAENYKVD

-831 SRLQMQLSSYDAEK
+831 SRLQMQLSSYNAEK

-895 EENLQHRA
+895 EEKLQHHA

-951 DEDLASTAEDSENEV
+951 NEDLASTAEDSENEV
-966 QTVLKSEVSFP
+966 QTVLKSKVSFP

-1006 TTSSSSSSSSS
+1006 TTSSSKSSSS

-1023 SSILNFSGNDE
+1023 SSILNFSSKDE
-1034 EVEVPAGTPAAVADA
+1034 KVEVPAGTPAAVADA

-1071 VDLNDPVVEVD
+1071 VNNPVVEVD
-1082 VSAAKGIDLIRES
+1082 ISASKGIDLIRES
-1095 EAKGVKTGESYPVQE
+1095 EAKGVKTSESYPVQE

-1123 EGKALE
+1123 EGKAVE
-1129 TTLLL
+1129 TKLLL

-1220 ELGVSTSLSS
+1220 ELGASTSSSS

-1299 SSSAKPAGAKPM
+1299 SSSAKPAGAIPM

-1332 ATDGEAATE
+1332 ATDGETATE

-1364 PDVLGAIVAR
+1364 PDVLAAIAAR
-1374 LQATGTPALA
+1374 LQATGAPALA
-1384 SDVDVTLIEQRKNKY
+1384 TDVDVTLIEQRKNKY

-1431 LVDTFHLTISESDGI
+1431 LVDTFHLTVSESDGI

-1459 YLVLRSMYRRFV
+1459 YLILCSMYRRFV

-1478 NNRSSGGYGGG
+1478 NNRRGGV
-1489 TNNNDESRPLYRESS
+1489 NNNDESRPLYRESS
-1504 ETKGGQTTTRE
+1504 ETKGGQTTPRE

>member
-1 MWYKKLSIFST
+1 MKRG
-12 KEQKNTQK
+12 
-20 LKTLN
+20 KT
-25 IFFVRV
+25 
-31 QKPPLLFSQRR
+31 
-42 ASLFFSLAKEHSTI
+42 SL
-56 KMSLNDTKKRRRSS
+56 
-70 SSRLNLAFGTVGVF
+70 LNLAFGTVGVF
-84 TLALSSSSSS
+84 TLALSSSSP
-94 YAEAKTQKHHR
+94 AEAKTQKHR
-105 SFSGD
+105 SGD
-110 DVVVHGVGETQV
+110 DGRSHGVGETQV
-122 RGSSSTSSSSSS
+122 RGSSSSASSS
-134 SSLKRNAKEHHVP
+134 SSLKRNAKEHHHP
-147 LAHATTKGENDHV
+147 LAQTTKGENDV
-160 ASLGGKYEQRI
+160 ASLGGKYERSK
-171 QSKLGDVL
+171 SKLGDVL
-179 VPPKAPAFVSV
+179 VPPKAPARV
-190 AGEGKLKS
+190 AEEGKLGS

-234 NASNNNKASEEKKL
+234 NASNNKASEEKKSSASSL
-248 SEEKKSSNDDAET
+248 SSNDDAET
-261 AEEAKTKVEFSASR
+261 AEEAKTKVEFSAR
-275 KNEDDGSKTITS
+275 KNEEDGSKTITS

-380 KASSLTSSV
+380 KASSFTSSV
-389 NMEVEAEKLLKEVSE
+389 NMEVEAEKLLKEASE

-472 SASAAA
+472 SSLSAA

-1017 SDDDDS
+1017 SSDDDDS

-1082 VSAAKGIDLIRES
+1082 VSASKGIDLIRES

-1123 EGKALE
+1123 EGKAVE

-1220 ELGVSTSLSS
+1220 ELGASTSSSS

-1374 LQATGTPALA
+1374 LRATGAPALA

-1471 RYRLRQK
+1471 RYRLTQK

>member
-1 MWYKKLSIFST
+1 M
-12 KEQKNTQK
+12 
-20 LKTLN
+20 
-25 IFFVRV
+25 
-31 QKPPLLFSQRR
+31 
-42 ASLFFSLAKEHSTI
+42 
-56 KMSLNDTKKRRRSS
+56 
-70 SSRLNLAFGTVGVF
+70 
-84 TLALSSSSSS
+84 
-94 YAEAKTQKHHR
+94 
-105 SFSGD
+105 
-110 DVVVHGVGETQV
+110 HGVGETQV
-122 RGSSSTSSSSSS
+122 RGSSSSTSSSS
-134 SSLKRNAKEHHVP
+134 SSLKRNAKEHRIP
-147 LAHATTKGENDHV
+147 LARTKGENDA
-160 ASLGGKYEQRI
+160 ASLGGKYERI

-179 VPPKAPAFVSV
+179 VPPKAPATTRV
-190 AGEGKLKS
+190 AGEGKLGT

-234 NASNNNKASEEKKL
+234 NANNNKASEEKKSSASSL
-248 SEEKKSSNDDAET
+248 SSNDDAGT

-275 KNEDDGSKTITS
+275 KNEEDGSKTITS

-389 NMEVEAEKLLKEVSE
+389 NMEVEAEKLLKEASE

-472 SASAAA
+472 SSSSAA

-535 PSTGYATRSTSSKV
+535 PSTGYAARSTSSKV

-652 EPLTEPELEDKLEKL
+652 EPLTGPELEDKLEKL

-856 ATVDDMDERQAKLA
+856 ATVDNMDERQAKLA

-966 QTVLKSEVSFP
+966 QTVLKSEFSFP

-1023 SSILNFSGNDE
+1023 SSILNFSSNDE

-1058 VVTTMKNRDTNSV
+1058 VVTTMKNRDTNSI

-1082 VSAAKGIDLIRES
+1082 VSGSKGIDLIRES

-1123 EGKALE
+1123 EGKAVE
-1129 TTLLL
+1129 TKLLL

-1220 ELGVSTSLSS
+1220 ELGASTSSSS
-1230 SSSGPRKALKEK
+1230 SSSGPRKALKKK

-1332 ATDGEAATE
+1332 ATDGETATE

-1364 PDVLGAIVAR
+1364 PDVLAAIVAR
-1374 LQATGTPALA
+1374 LQATGAPALA

-1459 YLVLRSMYRRFV
+1459 YVTLRSMYRRFV

-1478 NNRSSGGYGGG
+1478 NNRRGGV
-1489 TNNNDESRPLYRESS
+1489 NNNDESRPLYRESS

>member
-1 MWYKKLSIFST
+1 MKR
-12 KEQKNTQK
+12 
-20 LKTLN
+20 KT
-25 IFFVRV
+25 
-31 QKPPLLFSQRR
+31 
-42 ASLFFSLAKEHSTI
+42 SL
-56 KMSLNDTKKRRRSS
+56 
-70 SSRLNLAFGTVGVF
+70 LNLAGTVGVF
-84 TLALSSSSSS
+84 TLALSSSS
-94 YAEAKTQKHHR
+94 AEAKTQKHR
-105 SFSGD
+105 SGD
-110 DVVVHGVGETQV
+110 DVRSHGVGENQV
-122 RGSSSTSSSSSS
+122 RGSSASSSSS
-134 SSLKRNAKEHHVP
+134 SSLKRNAKEHHHP
-147 LAHATTKGENDHV
+147 LTQTKGENDV
-160 ASLGGKYEQRI
+160 ASLGGKYERSK
-171 QSKLGDVL
+171 SKLGDVL
-179 VPPKAPAFVSV
+179 VPPKAPARV
-190 AGEGKLKS
+190 AEEGKLGS

-234 NASNNNKASEEKKL
+234 NASNNKASEEKKSSASSL
-248 SEEKKSSNDDAET
+248 SSNDDAET
-261 AEEAKTKVEFSASR
+261 AEEAKTKVEFSAR
-275 KNEDDGSKTITS
+275 KNEEDGSKTITS

-380 KASSLTSSV
+380 KASSFTSSV
-389 NMEVEAEKLLKEVSE
+389 NMEVEAEKLLKEASE

-472 SASAAA
+472 SSSAAAA

-652 EPLTEPELEDKLEKL
+652 EPLTEAELEDKLEKL

-1006 TTSSSSSSSSS
+1006 TTSSSKSSSS

-1123 EGKALE
+1123 EGKAVE

-1147 IAAKGVFAEAV
+1147 IAAKGVFAGVV
-1158 DANLEDVVLVSVRD
+1158 DANLKDVVLVSVRD

-1220 ELGVSTSLSS
+1220 ELGASTSSSS

-1332 ATDGEAATE
+1332 ATDGETATE
-1341 IRMVVLTSDVDSKEL
+1341 IRMVVLTDDVDSKEL

-1374 LQATGTPALA
+1374 LRATGAPALA

-1446 TGAIMGGLAVVII
+1446 TGAIMGGLAVVIL

>member
-1 MWYKKLSIFST
+1 MKR
-12 KEQKNTQK
+12 
-20 LKTLN
+20 KT
-25 IFFVRV
+25 
-31 QKPPLLFSQRR
+31 
-42 ASLFFSLAKEHSTI
+42 SL
-56 KMSLNDTKKRRRSS
+56 
-70 SSRLNLAFGTVGVF
+70 LNLAGTVGVF
-84 TLALSSSSSS
+84 TLALSSSS
-94 YAEAKTQKHHR
+94 AEAKTQKHR
-105 SFSGD
+105 SGD
-110 DVVVHGVGETQV
+110 DVRSHGVGENQV
-122 RGSSSTSSSSSS
+122 RGSSASSSSS
-134 SSLKRNAKEHHVP
+134 SSLKRNAKEHHHP
-147 LAHATTKGENDHV
+147 LTQTKGENDV
-160 ASLGGKYEQRI
+160 ASLGGKYERSK
-171 QSKLGDVL
+171 SKLGDVL
-179 VPPKAPAFVSV
+179 VPPKAPARV
-190 AGEGKLKS
+190 AEEGKLGS

-234 NASNNNKASEEKKL
+234 NASNNKASEEKKSSASSL
-248 SEEKKSSNDDAET
+248 SSNDDAET
-261 AEEAKTKVEFSASR
+261 AEEAKTKVEFSAR
-275 KNEDDGSKTITS
+275 KNEEDGSKTITS

-380 KASSLTSSV
+380 KASSFTSSV
-389 NMEVEAEKLLKEVSE
+389 NMEVEAEKLLKEASE

-472 SASAAA
+472 SSSSAAA

-1082 VSAAKGIDLIRES
+1082 VSASKGIDLIRES

-1123 EGKALE
+1123 EGKAVE

-1220 ELGVSTSLSS
+1220 ELGASTSSSS

-1332 ATDGEAATE
+1332 ATDGETATE
-1341 IRMVVLTSDVDSKEL
+1341 IRMVVLTDDVDSKEL

-1374 LQATGTPALA
+1374 LQATGAPALA

>member
-1 MWYKKLSIFST
+1 M
-12 KEQKNTQK
+12 
-20 LKTLN
+20 
-25 IFFVRV
+25 
-31 QKPPLLFSQRR
+31 
-42 ASLFFSLAKEHSTI
+42 
-56 KMSLNDTKKRRRSS
+56 
-70 SSRLNLAFGTVGVF
+70 
-84 TLALSSSSSS
+84 
-94 YAEAKTQKHHR
+94 
-105 SFSGD
+105 
-110 DVVVHGVGETQV
+110 
-122 RGSSSTSSSSSS
+122 
-134 SSLKRNAKEHHVP
+134 
-147 LAHATTKGENDHV
+147 
-160 ASLGGKYEQRI
+160 
-171 QSKLGDVL
+171 
-179 VPPKAPAFVSV
+179 
-190 AGEGKLKS
+190 
-198 TTIESLSRDGD
+198 
-209 EERARDDRETDE
+209 
-221 TMKKLDGYFNFDD
+221 
-234 NASNNNKASEEKKL
+234 
-248 SEEKKSSNDDAET
+248 
-261 AEEAKTKVEFSASR
+261 
-275 KNEDDGSKTITS
+275 
-287 GTKIDESISDKDA
+287 
-300 LDAYFSAKSSSS
+300 
-312 QAASVAS
+312 
-319 SSSGSSSGGG
+319 
-329 DLSSAVKT
+329 
-337 ALDARADEDPSLE
+337 
-350 DLKSSLKSGK
+350 
-360 TVNGEEL
+360 
-367 EGKVETKPIASTP
+367 
-380 KASSLTSSV
+380 
-389 NMEVEAEKLLKEVSE
+389 
-404 ETEKSLSSTTKTAA
+404 
-418 TGSIDSTSST
+418 
-428 AAASEKSKYVPIT
+428 
-441 TSHSMRSLSP
+441 
-451 IAQKYL
+451 
-457 RPRATSAYASTSSTS
+457 
-472 SASAAA
+472 
-478 AAAPS
+478 
-483 LHSDLASSARSLY
+483 
-496 SRDASTSGKSASSNK
+496 
-511 NSIAAKYAN
+511 
-520 MFSSRSSDAS
+520 
-530 SSSGK
+530 
-535 PSTGYATRSTSSKV
+535 
-549 SVAHPYATNP
+549 
-559 FSVSHTS
+559 SHT
-566 VRPKVASI
+566 
-574 MSRFTPKDTREAKA
+574 
-588 GMNQDDC
+588 
-595 DEIKEELEDVKDE
+595 
-608 NNTLEEQVAIEEAQ
+608 
-622 NRVEQIEQEIRIA
+622 
-635 EQEKMLTETK
+635 
-645 LDAIQPE
+645 
-652 EPLTEPELEDKLEKL
+652 
-667 TTKLEAINA
+667 
-676 QNEIMTEQTEV
+676 
-687 LNAMSKMSSSSSEYK
+687 
-702 ELAVK
+702 
-707 MSELNDASEAV
+707 
-718 KADAAGVPQPDTSE
+718 GVPQPDTSE

-738 QIEELQSKLEEAEAA
+738 QIKELQSKLEEAEAA

-801 EITTDKVTISQ
+801 KITTDKVTISQ

-831 SRLQMQLSSYDAEK
+831 LRLQMQLSSYDAEK

-856 ATVDDMDERQAKLA
+856 ATVDNMDERQAKLA

-895 EENLQHRA
+895 EEKLQHHA

-951 DEDLASTAEDSENEV
+951 NEDLASTAEDSENEV
-966 QTVLKSEVSFP
+966 QTVLKSKVSFP

-1017 SDDDDS
+1017 DDDDS
-1023 SSILNFSGNDE
+1023 SSILNFSSKDE
-1034 EVEVPAGTPAAVADA
+1034 KVEVPAGTPAAVADA

-1058 VVTTMKNRDTNSV
+1058 VVTTTKNRDTNSV
-1071 VDLNDPVVEVD
+1071 VNNPVVEVD
-1082 VSAAKGIDLIRES
+1082 ISASKGIDLIRES
-1095 EAKGVKTGESYPVQE
+1095 EAKGVKTSESYPVQE

-1123 EGKALE
+1123 EGKAVE
-1129 TTLLL
+1129 TKLLL

-1220 ELGVSTSLSS
+1220 ELGASTSSSS

-1299 SSSAKPAGAKPM
+1299 SSSAKPAGAIPM

-1332 ATDGEAATE
+1332 ATDGETATE

-1364 PDVLGAIVAR
+1364 PDVLAAIAAR
-1374 LQATGTPALA
+1374 LQATGAPALA

-1431 LVDTFHLTISESDGI
+1431 LVDTFHLTVSESDGI

-1459 YLVLRSMYRRFV
+1459 YLILCSMYRRFV

-1478 NNRSSGGYGGG
+1478 NNRRGGV
-1489 TNNNDESRPLYRESS
+1489 NNNDESRPLYRESS
-1504 ETKGGQTTTRE
+1504 ETKGGQTTPRE

>member
-1 MWYKKLSIFST
+1 MKR
-12 KEQKNTQK
+12 
-20 LKTLN
+20 KT
-25 IFFVRV
+25 
-31 QKPPLLFSQRR
+31 
-42 ASLFFSLAKEHSTI
+42 SL
-56 KMSLNDTKKRRRSS
+56 
-70 SSRLNLAFGTVGVF
+70 LNLAGTVGVF
-84 TLALSSSSSS
+84 TLALSSSS
-94 YAEAKTQKHHR
+94 AEAKTQKHR
-105 SFSGD
+105 SGD
-110 DVVVHGVGETQV
+110 DGRSHGVGETQV
-122 RGSSSTSSSSSS
+122 RGSSSSASSS
-134 SSLKRNAKEHHVP
+134 SSLKRNAKEHHHP
-147 LAHATTKGENDHV
+147 LAQTTKGENDV
-160 ASLGGKYEQRI
+160 ASLGGKYERSK
-171 QSKLGDVL
+171 SKLGDVL
-179 VPPKAPAFVSV
+179 VPPKAPPASV
-190 AGEGKLKS
+190 AEEGKLGS

-234 NASNNNKASEEKKL
+234 NASNNKASEEKKSSASSL
-248 SEEKKSSNDDAET
+248 SSNDDAET
-261 AEEAKTKVEFSASR
+261 AEEAKTKVEFSAR
-275 KNEDDGSKTITS
+275 KNEEDGSKTITS

-319 SSSGSSSGGG
+319 SSSGSSSDGG

-367 EGKVETKPIASTP
+367 EGKVETKPIAST
-380 KASSLTSSV
+380 KASSSSV
-389 NMEVEAEKLLKEVSE
+389 NMEVEAEKLLKEASE

-472 SASAAA
+472 SSLSAA

-1082 VSAAKGIDLIRES
+1082 VSASKGIDLIRES

-1123 EGKALE
+1123 EGKAVE

-1220 ELGVSTSLSS
+1220 ELGASTSSSS

-1332 ATDGEAATE
+1332 ATDGETATE
-1341 IRMVVLTSDVDSKEL
+1341 IRMVVLTDDVDSKEL